1 MALHGKQRLG
11 LLVPSQNTT
20 MEDDFTRWMPDSV
33 RMHVNRLYSSPERS
47 GSFAEGLQA
56 MGDRVEETARIISN
70 VPLDVIAFGCTSGSF
85 LNGLGYD
92 LDIIRRIE
100 GASGGVKTVATARAV
115 IDALKE
121 LGVKKI
127 AASSPYPEDINKR
140 LRQFLADAGFEV
152 VSFDNVEAS
161 QMGGIDSLQPEVA
174 YELGKSV
181 DRPEAEA
188 IFISC
193 TAFRAAEVV
202 DDLEKATGKPVVT
215 SNQATFWACM
225 RALEVAES
233 IPGAGK
239 LLKERVPA

>member
-11 LLVPSQNTT
+11 LLTPSQNTT
-20 MEDDFTRWMPDSV
+20 MEDDFTRWMPESV
-33 RMHVNRLYSSPERS
+33 RMHVNRLYSAPDR

-115 IDALKE
+115 IDALKA
-121 LGVKKI
+121 LGVKKL

-140 LRQFLADAGFEV
+140 LRQFLVDAGFEL

-161 QMGGIDSLQPEVA
+161 DRGGIDALQPEVA
-174 YELGKSV
+174 LELGKSV
-181 DRPEAEA
+181 NRPEADA

-193 TAFRAAEVV
+193 TAFRAAEVI
-202 DDLEKATGKPVVT
+202 DELEKETGKPVVT

-225 RALEVAES
+225 RALEVEES

-239 LLKERVPA
+239 LLKEHVPA